1 MGRFHNIVNMGRILY
16 VYRTEANPAIN
27 DDPTTG
33 FGVWFNCH
41 HTSPQ
46 EKRVSFNP
54 SYIFCRTLHMHLPI
68 SVLSQVHPQCLANIY
83 GQDDPNGGLALMHVP
98 TTQAPEDNAL

>member
-1 MGRFHNIVNMGRILY
+1 MVFMGRFHNIVNMGRILH

-46 EKRVSFNP
+46 EKRVSF
-54 SYIFCRTLHMHLPI
+54 
-68 SVLSQVHPQCLANIY
+68 
-83 GQDDPNGGLALMHVP
+83 
-98 TTQAPEDNAL
+98 